1 MFSAVGVHS
10 NKGPEVIMKEII
22 IILPYLEPMTF
33 AFLSE
38 TLEIFISLL
47 FPHRV
52 KVVPLLDEQRV
63 LIQFSK
69 ILITDIFREQ
79 MVTAHYKLN

>member
-1 MFSAVGVHS
+1 M
-10 NKGPEVIMKEII
+10 EIII

-38 TLEIFISLL
+38 TLEIFICLL

-79 MVTAHYKLN
+79 MVTAHHKLK